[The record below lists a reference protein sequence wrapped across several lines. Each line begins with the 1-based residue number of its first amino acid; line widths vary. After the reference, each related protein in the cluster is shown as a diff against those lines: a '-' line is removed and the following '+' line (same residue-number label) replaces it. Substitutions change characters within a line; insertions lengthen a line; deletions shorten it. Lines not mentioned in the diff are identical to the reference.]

1 MKKFLSLLLI
11 LIFLPLVASCDE
23 KKEMEEIKLADAST
37 MVNKARNNTED
48 VSVISFE
55 APIDVTFTQ
64 TVEFQGETNETKN
77 TVVGNI
83 KGFLDVDNIIGHI
96 SLELNYTTEMV
107 KLGMTTSG
115 NAKGNI
121 YIDNKFVYLDIT
133 QSDGKTSTTIKNKI
147 KHQFSANM
155 ISDGVNKGIDELDLT
170 QGLVLDSDNF
180 KMFKVGRKFEF
191 VREYNLTE
199 ELSKLD
205 TLEMPQIPVDFLTLL
220 EGFVLS
226 DDSVVKLG
234 VTFGKQLEE
243 FNLEAKVKG
252 TSEETV
258 FGVSMSSSVDIEASF
273 NLNLKA
279 KAEKIDF
286 TEFADYVEITTDD
299 LQTLLGGLSGL
310 LPNIPF

>member
-1 MKKFLSLLLI
+1 
-11 LIFLPLVASCDE
+11 
-23 KKEMEEIKLADAST
+23 
-37 MVNKARNNTED
+37 
-48 VSVISFE
+48 
-55 APIDVTFTQ
+55 
-64 TVEFQGETNETKN
+64 
-77 TVVGNI
+77 
-83 KGFLDVDNIIGHI
+83 
-96 SLELNYTTEMV
+96 
-107 KLGMTTSG
+107 
-115 NAKGNI
+115 
-121 YIDNKFVYLDIT
+121 
-133 QSDGKTSTTIKNKI
+133 
-147 KHQFSANM
+147 M